1 VIWSR
6 IRAVRR
12 RTSSPRTVVLTVRE
26 ARTQLTC
33 PWPGGSDEL
42 SAQAGQSANRL
53 AVAQRRAAAPSQ
65 TQAARQANARADVER
80 GTRATVAHGDRDR
93 ERLPT
98 GAEPAGTD
106 TAMLTLVSPS
116 AVWKTQRAPA
126 SIAGA
131 AQVRRLVGDS
141 CMCRDD
147 FHRAQE
153 RFQDVCASKR
163 PPTTHCC
170 FCSMRQRGY
179 AVIDSSPRCSHS
191 SEGAARHRM
200 PVRRRDF
207 SFRQR
212 VTSRSVV

>member
-1 VIWSR
+1 
-6 IRAVRR
+6 
-12 RTSSPRTVVLTVRE
+12 
-26 ARTQLTC
+26 
-33 PWPGGSDEL
+33 
-42 SAQAGQSANRL
+42 
-53 AVAQRRAAAPSQ
+53 
-65 TQAARQANARADVER
+65 
-80 GTRATVAHGDRDR
+80 
-93 ERLPT
+93 
-98 GAEPAGTD
+98 
-106 TAMLTLVSPS
+106 MLTLVSPS

-212 VTSRSVV
+212 AAVSTCAPAVRPERAWAALQAGALVSRISTSPNPHGFETVVGVTSTRRFESLPSAPTRHPPRHLESVDDSLRRGIGARRSLHASPG